1 MNDFSDLE
9 SRLRAV
15 RPAPLDPQFID
26 RVEQSM
32 ANPAPVTETPDN
44 VIRPVQFRAR
54 WIVGLGLAAA
64 AAILLLLRINF
75 EAPVRAKTLT
85 SNSPAPTAT
94 ADLQAASKLPDTFI
108 PAGSTQVVLHKR
120 DEGLLFAKNDE
131 EPVRRLRS
139 ITQETLQW
147 KNPATGASLRVS
159 YPSEQVQLVPI
170 SAQ

>member
-1 MNDFSDLE
+1 
-9 SRLRAV
+9 
-15 RPAPLDPQFID
+15 
-26 RVEQSM
+26 M
-32 ANPAPVTETPDN
+32 ANPASISETPEN

-54 WIVGLGLAAA
+54 WIIGLGLAAA
-64 AAILLLLRINF
+64 AAVLLLIRANF
-75 EAPVRAKTLT
+75 ETPVRAKALT
-85 SNSPAPTAT
+85 SNSPAPAAT
-94 ADLQAASKLPDTFI
+94 AAAQPASKLPDTFL

-159 YPSEQVQLVPI
+159 YPSEQVELVPI